1 MEWNTLAVRSI
12 SILNPGCGYTNTT
25 ILHGAGAVLWQVSFD
40 AGVREA
46 ILADVDGDGRLEII
60 VETDDGRVRVLKG
73 S

>member
-1 MEWNTLAVRSI
+1 DNFLVGLPNGDLLA
-12 SILNPGCGYTNTT
+12 LDEQN
-25 ILHGAGAVLWQVSFD
+25 GAGVVLWKVSFD